1 MVKVDEYRLQVNKTS
16 LPLVLTN
23 GIKSSSKRA
32 SAQIRLYNWAKAKT
46 FQLFYR
52 WLKPT
57 AMNISCSLRVSLAED
72 PEGKSGLKEKAGR

>member
-1 MVKVDEYRLQVNKTS
+1 MYHKKS

-23 GIKSSSKRA
+23 GIMSSNKRA
-32 SAQIRLYNWAKAKT
+32 SAQIRLHNWAKART

-57 AMNISCSLRVSLAED
+57 AMNIHFKTAS
-72 PEGKSGLKEKAGR
+72 

>member
-1 MVKVDEYRLQVNKTS
+1 MVFKKLFKIDEYRLPVDETS

-23 GIKSSSKRA
+23 GIMISYKRA
-32 SAQIRLYNWAKAKT
+32 LAQVRLHNWAKAKA

-57 AMNISCSLRVSLAED
+57 VMIF
-72 PEGKSGLKEKAGR
+72 